1 MKELEHVIFS
11 FVSIVS
17 QLIATL
23 NFKYKRM
30 SNNYIQSIKWVG
42 FQNMLQRTSHSTI
55 IFPASNPSVWGWGVG
70 GKKTSTIL
78 TWDRFLKSYPDF
90 LMAQK
95 KIQYRKTI
103 SLKLTKSYFNYHFV
117 FIKPSSKWDILFK
130 APHPPPILRNRPQ
143 GLEQETKQF
152 PKTGPQSWIEWCTLC
167 FLLPTSFKSPTPP
180 SQILENHIKD
190 HWMFISTYLS
200 QASFSKLQKQN
211 MSFKQVTIRQFAPTD
226 SHIRYKRPIWK
237 SLAWPWVL

>member
-1 MKELEHVIFS
+1 
-11 FVSIVS
+11 
-17 QLIATL
+17 
-23 NFKYKRM
+23 
-30 SNNYIQSIKWVG
+30 
-42 FQNMLQRTSHSTI
+42 MLQRTSHSTI

-95 KIQYRKTI
+95 NIQYRKTI
-103 SLKLTKSYFNYHFV
+103 SLKLTKNYFNYHFV